1 VTDLTRPRRSVLYMP
16 GANERALEK
25 AASLPADALIL
36 DLEDAVA
43 PDAKADARDRV
54 CEAASS
60 GRYGR
65 REVAIRANGADTS
78 WYADDVAA
86 IAAAGPDALLV
97 PKVGSA
103 DEVHAIERALE
114 AGGAPD
120 RTRIWVMVETP
131 SAVRNAFAI
140 ASASE
145 RLSVLVVGTNDLA
158 KELRAEHVPGRAPL
172 VTALQQLIV
181 GAREAGKAIVDG
193 VHNDLDD
200 AEGFEAECLQG
211 RRFGMDGKTLIHPKQ
226 LEPANRIFAPSEDEV
241 DRAREIIAAFE
252 EAEREGRGV
261 VTVNGRMIENLHVEQ
276 ARDTVARSEAI
287 AALDADA

>member
-65 REVAIRANGADTS
+65 REVAIRANAADTA

-97 PKVGSA
+97 PKVGTA

-131 SAVRNAFAI
+131 AAVRNAYAI

-158 KELRAEHVPGRAPL
+158 KELRAEHVAGRAPL
-172 VTALQQLIV
+172 VTALQQLVV
-181 GAREAGKAIVDG
+181 GAREAGRAIVDG
-193 VHNDLDD
+193 VFNDLDD

-211 RRFGMDGKTLIHPKQ
+211 RQFGMDGKTLIHPKQ
-226 LEPANRIFAPSEDEV
+226 LEPANRVFAPSDDEV
-241 DRAREIIAAFE
+241 AHAREVIAAFE

-261 VTVNGRMIENLHVEQ
+261 VTVNGRMVENLHVEQ
-276 ARDTVARSEAI
+276 AREAVARSEAI
-287 AALDADA
+287 AALDAEA